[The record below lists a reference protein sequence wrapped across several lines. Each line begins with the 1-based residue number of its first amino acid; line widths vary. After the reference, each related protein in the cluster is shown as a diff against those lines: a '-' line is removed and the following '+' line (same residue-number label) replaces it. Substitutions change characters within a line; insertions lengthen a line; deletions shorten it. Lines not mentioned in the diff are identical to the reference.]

1 MSEIKFACP
10 QCGQHISGNEHWSG
24 HQIQCP
30 TCATTLTVP
39 GALPPASVA
48 SVASVSKLPIPPPP
62 ASHGPKLSAGA
73 TQVTRS
79 TAPGTIPIRQ
89 LVERPPRSNSPLLK
103 YAVYAIV
110 LAALGGAGYLYV
122 PSLLRKIQDTSN
134 SKPTEAAPAPNSGG
148 SGPLGEVNGAMDV
161 SDVLDGGS
169 ASQPRPARA
178 RPPVASQTPKAPAA
192 NPAAG
197 ATNDAARARSR
208 RPGRVDPA
216 SGGHP

>member
-10 QCGQHISGNEHWSG
+10 QCGQHISGNEQWSG

-39 GALPPASVA
+39 GA
-48 SVASVSKLPIPPPP
+48 PPPP

-79 TAPGTIPIRQ
+79 TAPGMIPNRQ
-89 LVERPPRSNSPLLK
+89 LAERPPRGNSPLLK

-161 SDVLDGGS
+161 SDALDGGS